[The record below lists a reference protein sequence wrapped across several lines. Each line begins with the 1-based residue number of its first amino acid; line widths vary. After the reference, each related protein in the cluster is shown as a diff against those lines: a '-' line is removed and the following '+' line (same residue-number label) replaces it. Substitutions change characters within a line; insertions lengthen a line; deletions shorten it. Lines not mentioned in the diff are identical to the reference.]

1 MAEQSSGLGEAVDVG
16 TSAASH
22 LHAMKTAAHLSKTV
36 AGAAA
41 GPFTAAISAA
51 IANRHTLLKA
61 GAVIL
66 GFLLLPVLFILMLP
80 GLIFGSLT
88 ENTGALNSN
97 ALINENIQN
106 ARQAIVEVLEESHA
120 DLLVEINSAIAALPE
135 GSTVQIVDPYETT
148 IAVNAH
154 LLISQFCASQDDY
167 ENINIDKLQ
176 SLIRENKDG
185 LFSYDV
191 AEETVSVEVETEA
204 AEGETPQTE
213 TVTFTR
219 YTYTVSFAGDAY
231 FADHVFYLSEEQKEL
246 AENYASNLTLFFGAA
261 SGTAMAINLSDEV
274 LAYRPLVSEIA
285 ARYGM
290 SDYVE
295 LILAVM
301 MQESGGRGSD
311 PMQASESGYNTRF
324 PRGPGTIT
332 DPEYSIECGI
342 QALRDVLQKA
352 GCTGPTDLDR
362 IKLALQ
368 GYNYGSAYIDWAME
382 RDGGYTKENAIAY
395 SDMMCARPGWNYS
408 IYGDKEY
415 VDHVLRYYQVLNTG
429 GTYPANGMQIP
440 LYIQTEYSHI
450 PYGTGS
456 IADCG
461 CGPTAFAMVASY
473 LTGSTITPVDAVAWC
488 GNSYYKAGEGTYWS
502 YFQAAASHFGCG
514 SVTQTMDAN
523 AVLQALSEGRPVISS
538 QGPGL
543 FTSAGHF
550 IVLRGLTAD
559 GKVLV
564 NDPND
569 SESKNYVNRA
579 FDMMTEIHATS
590 SQYWIFEKK

>member
-120 DLLVEINSAIAALPE
+120 DLLEEINTAIAALPE

-290 SDYVE
+290 SDYGVSWH
-295 LILAVM
+295 LAPADNKVLRNNM
-301 MQESGGRGSD
+301 DVST
-311 PMQASESGYNTRF
+311 AGY
-324 PRGPGTIT
+324 
-332 DPEYSIECGI
+332 Y
-342 QALRDVLQKA
+342 LRHN
-352 GCTGPTDLDR
+352 R
-362 IKLALQ
+362 IH
-368 GYNYGSAYIDWAME
+368 YGSTEPALTAKVRSSGNLPQKSSLCSRADH
-382 RDGGYTKENAIAY
+382 
-395 SDMMCARPGWNYS
+395 SDAVHHNMPYMLHIQNQEDPS
-408 IYGDKEY
+408 FS
-415 VDHVLRYYQVLNTG
+415 L
-429 GTYPANGMQIP
+429 QI
-440 LYIQTEYSHI
+440 LL
-450 PYGTGS
+450 
-456 IADCG
+456 
-461 CGPTAFAMVASY
+461 VNSY
-473 LTGSTITPVDAVAWC
+473 LLFAPLQYQDQNTLHLTI
-488 GNSYYKAGEGTYWS
+488 S
-502 YFQAAASHFGCG
+502 YFH
-514 SVTQTMDAN
+514 
-523 AVLQALSEGRPVISS
+523 SS
-538 QGPGL
+538 G
-543 FTSAGHF
+543 
-550 IVLRGLTAD
+550 IV
-559 GKVLV
+559 
-564 NDPND
+564 
-569 SESKNYVNRA
+569 SFFFS
-579 FDMMTEIHATS
+579 
-590 SQYWIFEKK
+590 